1 MPLDIV
7 IRNVLMY
14 SVRAADVDTVI
25 VDGRVLMEGRR
36 LLTIDKAEVQREV
49 TARVSR
55 LIQRQPAARIQTYP
69 GAQP

>member
-1 MPLDIV
+1 
-7 IRNVLMY
+7 
-14 SVRAADVDTVI
+14 
-25 VDGRVLMEGRR
+25 MEGRR

-55 LIQRQPAARIQTYP
+55 LIQRQPAARIETYP